1 MEYSDMEQ
9 LQKLIENK
17 INTLQQNNSQQK
29 RAKRQP

>member
-1 MEYSDMEQ
+1 MEQ

-29 RAKRQP
+29 GAKRQP